1 MWLREEEHLQ
11 IVQNSW
17 KTDDRHL
24 TDKLKNTLEALHG
37 WGVKKFGSIPR
48 KIKQTQDQLQN
59 LTNQSNRNNP
69 MYLIRDKER
78 EMDNL
83 LQ

>member
-24 TDKLKNTLEALHG
+24 TDKLKNTLEALHD